1 MTYTMNLLSNR
12 KPILALV
19 IVSAILLGYYFQR
32 APKFNKETSE
42 FSAWAQ
48 EQIQSLSKADQKK
61 ITRLSQLSISATN
74 SETKQFYKVGLTD
87 PKQVEKIIR
96 ILNLARESG
105 LNFSK
110 TQEIVTAEPQNWSI
124 VITNSQEKNYFFTE
138 LSPNKLAA
146 NNVAM
151 NLIQILRIN
160 SK

>member
-1 MTYTMNLLSNR
+1 MNLLSNR
-12 KPILALV
+12 KPIIALI
-19 IVSAILLGYYFQR
+19 IVAAILLGYYFQR

-42 FSAWAQ
+42 FSIWAQ
-48 EQIQSLSKADQKK
+48 QQVEYLNNADQKQ
-61 ITRLSQLSISATN
+61 IAALSQFSISASN
-74 SETKQFYKVGLTD
+74 SEAKQFFKVGLTD
-87 PKQVEKIIR
+87 SKQVDKIIR

-110 TQEIVTAEPQNWSI
+110 TQEIVTPDTQNWSI

-138 LSPNKLAA
+138 LSTPKLAA